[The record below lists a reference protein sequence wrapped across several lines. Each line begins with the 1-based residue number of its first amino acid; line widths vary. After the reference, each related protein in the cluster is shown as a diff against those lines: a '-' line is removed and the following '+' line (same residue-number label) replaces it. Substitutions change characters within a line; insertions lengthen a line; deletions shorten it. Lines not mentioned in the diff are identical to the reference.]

1 MKHLKPLEKVYQKE
15 QGSSFVK
22 LIADSLQDIY
32 RSRFLSR
39 QLAERDI
46 KAQYRQS
53 ILGIFWAFVT
63 PLATAFVWIFLRS
76 SGTVDVTDTGIPY
89 PLFAFTGTL
98 LWSILL
104 ESVNSPLNATNASK
118 GILSK
123 INFPKEALIVSGIYK
138 SLFNSLF
145 KLILLVVFIFYFGV
159 GFHPSLLLFPLGVLV
174 MVFVG
179 NTIGL
184 LITPIGMLY
193 KDIARAIKFGFQF
206 LMYVTPVVFAIPEK
220 EGLMKSFME
229 WNPFTPLIL
238 TARSLAVGTSPE
250 YLAYFWVVLAC
261 CVPLFLLGL
270 VFYRISIPIFVER
283 LSA

>member
-15 QGSSFVK
+15 QGLSFLR
-22 LIADSLQDIY
+22 LIIDSLQDIY

-76 SGTVDVTDTGIPY
+76 SGTVELTDTGIPY
-89 PLFAFTGTL
+89 PLFVFSGTL
-98 LWSILL
+98 LWSILM
-104 ESVNSPLNATNASK
+104 ESVNSPLNTTKSSK

-123 INFPKEALIVSGIYK
+123 INFPKEALIISGIYK
-138 SLFNSLF
+138 VLFNSLF
-145 KLILLVVFIFYFGV
+145 KFILLVVFIFYFGV
-159 GFHPSLLLFPLGVLV
+159 GFHASLLLFPIGILV

-179 NTIGL
+179 TIVGL

-193 KDIARAIKFGFQF
+193 TDVAKAIKFGFQF
-206 LMYVTPVVFAIPEK
+206 LMYITPVVYVVSEK
-220 EGLMKSFME
+220 EGLMKTIME
-229 WNPFTPLIL
+229 WNPFTPLI
-238 TARSLAVGTSPE
+238 TTTRSLAVGTPPE
-250 YLAYFWVVLAC
+250 YMTYFWVVLAC
-261 CVPLFLLGL
+261 CIPLFLLGL

>member
-1 MKHLKPLEKVYQKE
+1 M
-15 QGSSFVK
+15 
-22 LIADSLQDIY
+22 
-32 RSRFLSR
+32 
-39 QLAERDI
+39 
-46 KAQYRQS
+46 
-53 ILGIFWAFVT
+53 
-63 PLATAFVWIFLRS
+63 
-76 SGTVDVTDTGIPY
+76 
-89 PLFAFTGTL
+89 
-98 LWSILL
+98 
-104 ESVNSPLNATNASK
+104 
-118 GILSK
+118 
-123 INFPKEALIVSGIYK
+123 
-138 SLFNSLF
+138 
-145 KLILLVVFIFYFGV
+145 VFIFYFGV

>member
-1 MKHLKPLEKVYQKE
+1 MKQLKPLEKVYQKE
-15 QGSSFVK
+15 QGLSFIR

-76 SGTVDVTDTGIPY
+76 SGTVELTDTGIPY

-98 LWSILL
+98 LWSIII
-104 ESVNSPLNATNASK
+104 ESVNSPITSTNSSK
-118 GILSK
+118 SILSK
-123 INFPKEALIVSGIYK
+123 INFPKEALIVSGVYK
-138 SLFNSLF
+138 VLFNSLF
-145 KLILLVVFIFYFGV
+145 KFLLLLVFVFYFGV
-159 GFHPSLLLFPLGVLV
+159 GFHPSLLLFPLGILV